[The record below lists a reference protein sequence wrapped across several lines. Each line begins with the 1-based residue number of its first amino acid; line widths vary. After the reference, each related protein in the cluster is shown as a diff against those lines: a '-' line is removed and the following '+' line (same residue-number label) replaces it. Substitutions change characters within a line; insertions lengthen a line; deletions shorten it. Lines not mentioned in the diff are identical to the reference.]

1 MKADLI
7 HIHLSQNKD
16 RAAAVSVSW
25 PRREAE
31 RLFIGQPACQAVA
44 MTPLLF
50 SLCAQAQTLAAR
62 LVLQQAA
69 GVQATASMA
78 ERQLLTQEAGRETLR
93 KLLLDWSQVFDGGPA
108 ATHWTAQ
115 WRSAQTLPALRALAE
130 DFVYGEDCA
139 HWLQRGE
146 TGWQDWLKQGASAPA
161 RWLGMLDQA
170 QPGCVLLP
178 PLTAGMLAANL
189 ADWLRPGGPVWQGQ
203 ACEVGALA
211 REATSLPGMLARH
224 LRPRARLLAR
234 LLQLAR
240 WLSAESLLQAG
251 AASLPDGALALV
263 ETARGPL
270 LHLAA
275 LDENGSISR
284 YRVLPPTLWHTHPE
298 GLLRVSLGVTAAASD
313 AEWQRQISLIDPCVA
328 YSVSKET
335 EYA

>member
-1 MKADLI
+1 MTADQI
-7 HIHLSQNKD
+7 RIHLSQDKD
-16 RAAAVSVSW
+16 GATAPRVSW

-31 RLFIGQPACQAVA
+31 RLFIGQPAAQAIA

-50 SLCAQAQTLAAR
+50 SLCAQAQSLAAR

-69 GVQATASMA
+69 GQQATASDEQRA
-78 ERQLLTQEAGRETLR
+78 TLTLEATRETLR
-93 KLLLDWSQVFDGGPA
+93 KLLLDWSQAFDGTA
-108 ATHWTAQ
+108 AAAEWTAQ
-115 WRSAQTLPALRALAE
+115 WRAAQDLPSLRSLAE
-130 DFVYGEDCA
+130 AFVYGEDCQ

-146 TGWQDWLKQGASAPA
+146 DGWLAWLMQGDTAPA
-161 RWLGMLDQA
+161 RWLRMLEQPL
-170 QPGCVLLP
+170 PGCTLLP
-178 PLTAGMLAANL
+178 PFGAGMLAAHL

-203 ACEVGALA
+203 AREVSALA
-211 REATSLPGMLARH
+211 REAAHLPGLLEKN

-240 WLSAESLLQAG
+240 WLSGTQQLQAS
-251 AASLPDGALALV
+251 AACLPDGALALV
-263 ETARGPL
+263 DTARGPL

-275 LDENGSISR
+275 LDENGRISR
-284 YRVLPPTLWHTHPE
+284 YRVVPPTLWHAHPE
-298 GLLRVSLGVTAAASD
+298 GVLRVSLGFLAAASD

>member
-31 RLFIGQPACQAVA
+31 RLFIGQSAQQAVA

-62 LVLQQAA
+62 LVLCQAA
-69 GVQATASMA
+69 GELAVASLA
-78 ERQLLTQEAGRETLR
+78 ERQQLTQEAVRETLR
-93 KLLLDWSQVFDGGPA
+93 KLLLDWSQVFDGAPA
-108 ATHWTAQ
+108 AAQWTAQ
-115 WRSAQTLPALRALAE
+115 WRAAQTLPALRSLAE
-130 DFVYGEDCA
+130 AFVYGEDCA

-146 TGWQDWLKQGASAPA
+146 DGWQAWLQQGHTAPA

-170 QPGCVLLP
+170 HAGCALLP
-178 PLTAGMLAANL
+178 PLTADMLADNL

-203 ACEVGALA
+203 AREVSALA
-211 REATSLPGMLARH
+211 READQLPGL
-224 LRPRARLLAR
+224 LQQGLYPRARLLAR

-240 WLSAESLLQAG
+240 WLSAETLLQAA

-275 LDENGSISR
+275 LDAAGRISR
-284 YRVLPPTLWHTHPE
+284 YRVVPPTLWHTHPE
-298 GLLRVSLGVTAAASD
+298 GLLRVSLGVTAAASG
-313 AEWQRQISLIDPCVA
+313 AEWQQQISLIDPCVA

>member
-1 MKADLI
+1 MNTDRI
-7 HIHLSQNKD
+7 HIVLSQNKD
-16 RAAAVSVSW
+16 STTAVRVSW
-25 PRREAE
+25 PRMEAE
-31 RLFIGQPACQAVA
+31 RLFIGQSVAQVEA

-50 SLCAQAQTLAAR
+50 TLCARAQSLAAR

-69 GVQATASMA
+69 GQQATASDEQHA
-78 ERQLLTQEAGRETLR
+78 TLTLEAVRETLR
-93 KLLLDWSQVFDGGPA
+93 KLLLDWSQAFDGAPA
-108 ATHWTAQ
+108 AAQWTAQ
-115 WRSAQTLPALRALAE
+115 WRAAQDLPTLRSLAE
-130 DFVYGEDCA
+130 AFVYGEDCQ

-146 TGWQDWLKQGASAPA
+146 DGWLAWLMQGDTAPA
-161 RWLGMLDQA
+161 RWLRMLDQPL
-170 QPGCVLLP
+170 PGCTLLP
-178 PLTAGMLAANL
+178 PLGAGMLATHL

-203 ACEVGALA
+203 ACEVSALA
-211 REATSLPGMLARH
+211 READQLPGMLEMN

-240 WLSAESLLQAG
+240 WLSGTQQLQASVT
-251 AASLPDGALALV
+251 SLPDGALALV

-275 LDENGSISR
+275 LDAAGRISR
-284 YRVLPPTLWHTHPE
+284 YRVLPPTLWHAHPE
-298 GLLRVSLGVTAAASD
+298 GVLRVSLGFLANANA